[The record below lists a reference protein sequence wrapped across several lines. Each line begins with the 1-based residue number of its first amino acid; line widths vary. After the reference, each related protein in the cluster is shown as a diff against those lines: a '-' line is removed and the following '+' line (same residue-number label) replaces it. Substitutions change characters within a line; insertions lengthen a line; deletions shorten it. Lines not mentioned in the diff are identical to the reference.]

1 MKLSIIICVYNEA
14 NTIEKLVNKVI
25 DQKILNNIEKEIL
38 IFDNNSNDGT
48 KEILNKYNEQNNIKI
63 FFNEKNV
70 GKGGSII
77 KSQKYISGDY
87 VVFQD
92 ADLEYDPNNYNFLL
106 KKLIND
112 NLDAVYG
119 SRIKLNKNYH
129 IYILNRIIV
138 QFFSNLINLFYGTK
152 FTDTATNHKLIKSS
166 IFKNLELKSKSF
178 AIDFEISIKL
188 GKLKCKCDEIQIK
201 YFPRKYKDGK
211 KINIIDSLASLYVIL
226 ANLFSKK

>member
-1 MKLSIIICVYNEA
+1 MKLSIIICAYNEV
-14 NTIEKLVNKVI
+14 NTIEKLLNKVL
-25 DQKILNNIEKEIL
+25 DLKIINNFEKEIL

-48 KEILNKYNEQNNIKI
+48 KEILNHYNNLNNIRVFYNK
-63 FFNEKNV
+63 KNI

-77 KSQKYISGDY
+77 KSQEYISGDY

-106 KKLIND
+106 NKLIND

-119 SRIKLNKNYH
+119 SRIKQKKNYH
-129 IYILNRIIV
+129 IYFLNRIIV
-138 QFFSNLINLFYGTK
+138 QFFSILINLFYGTK

-211 KINIIDSLASLYVIL
+211 KISIIDSLTSFYVIFK
-226 ANLFSKK
+226 NLFSKK